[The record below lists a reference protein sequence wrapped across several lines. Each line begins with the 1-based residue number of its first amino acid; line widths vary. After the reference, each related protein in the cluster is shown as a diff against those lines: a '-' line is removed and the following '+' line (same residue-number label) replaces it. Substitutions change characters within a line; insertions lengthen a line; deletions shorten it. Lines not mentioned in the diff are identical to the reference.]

1 LKPEDKLDKLT
12 DKLVIDA
19 RKGADN
25 ATKVIISNISEYLEK
40 FELSDGSFV
49 ANSSKNAKL
58 LTGLKSELARAI
70 NSSKYPSSVSA
81 IIRSLPEIESL
92 SAEVIASYNNG
103 FQVDFDKLGV
113 DRLRLA
119 QTEAIVQNMTGS
131 GLDFEILQPVRDSIN
146 RNVFGGATVT
156 ETKNYLRT
164 FLEKSD
170 KDKFNRM
177 ARYANVW
184 AQDGVLQYDG
194 MIYDQFRNEY
204 KPNFIRY
211 IGSLIND
218 SRPQCVRWINKYPN
232 GIPIEKLKSEITW
245 AFNSGSGMNPATS
258 STTFCTYRGG
268 YNCRHKAIPVFI
280 SPENENENE

>member
-1 LKPEDKLDKLT
+1 MKPEDKLDALA
-12 DKLVIDA
+12 DKLVINA
-19 RKGADN
+19 RKGADD
-25 ATKVIISNISEYLEK
+25 ATKVIVADISAYLER

-49 ANSSKNAKL
+49 ANSDKNAKL
-58 LTGLKSELARAI
+58 LTGLQSELASAI

-92 SAEVIASYNNG
+92 AGEIISSYNNG
-103 FQVDFDKLGV
+103 FEVDYDRLGV
-113 DRLRLA
+113 GRLRMV
-119 QTEAIVQNMTGS
+119 QTEAIVQNMTGA

-146 RNVFGGATVT
+146 RNVFSGASVT
-156 ETKNYLRT
+156 ETKNYLRD

-204 KPNFIRY
+204 KPNYIRY
-211 IGSLIND
+211 IGSLITD
-218 SRPQCVRWINKYPN
+218 SRPQCVRWITKYPQ
-232 GIPIEKLKSEITW
+232 GIPIDKLTSEITW
-245 AFNSGSGMNPATS
+245 ANNNGSGMNKATS
-258 STTFCTYRGG
+258 SSTFCTYRGG

-280 SPENENENE
+280 SLEE